1 MQPTPQNSDDHYVLI
16 APYIISLCLWKGRIC
31 ENICICV
38 CANDT
43 LPNDLVLDIPR
54 GSCMWLLFTAR
65 ELIGKPCLSNRDYT
79 QTKTIRDQILA
90 RIQLLSEPKDN
101 MHYIKKYLSAAKSL
115 QTHFGYCTIVVI
127 CTICCIQCIVCQKLH
142 IAIYNKGSCILF

>member
-1 MQPTPQNSDDHYVLI
+1 MQPASQNSDDHYVLI

-31 ENICICV
+31 ENVCICV
-38 CANDT
+38 CANYT

-65 ELIGKPCLSNRDYT
+65 ELIGKPCLSNKDYT

-101 MHYIKKYLSAAKSL
+101 MHYIKKLIRSQIFTDKIWLLYYSGDMHHLLHTMHSMSE
-115 QTHFGYCTIVVI
+115 TTYC
-127 CTICCIQCIVCQKLH
+127 H
-142 IAIYNKGSCILF
+142 I